1 MCDNIY
7 FKNEKRMC
15 QTLKRLGREEMAVQ
29 MCRDITK
36 RDESLPRLWGQG
48 YE

>member
-15 QTLKRLGREEMAVQ
+15 QTLKRLGREEMAIQ
-29 MCRDITK
+29 MCRDIT
-36 RDESLPRLWGQG
+36 EGLIFATSMGAGL
-48 YE
+48 